1 MKFLSSL
8 SSIILVACCF
18 LLQQT
23 TAHAQSDVTQP
34 SDPLIASSGNSP
46 GSEGVANA
54 IDNQPTK
61 YLNFDTVGI
70 DGIPSGFVVTPG
82 VGKTV
87 LSGLTMQSAN
97 DGPERDPKWVRLEGS
112 NDEAPTWET
121 GSWTVIYE
129 NEEVPA
135 WTDQFPD
142 GDRFQ
147 TQTLIFGDQAPYT
160 HYRWTVVTV
169 QGEGA
174 NSMQIAEVELLGRS
188 MPVDVT
194 QPGDP
199 LITSSGNTPGSEAAP
214 NAIDNQ
220 PTKYLN
226 FDTLGTDGFPSG
238 FVVSPAVGET
248 NVVGLSLQSAND
260 APERDPFRIRL
271 EGSNDETPTWEAGT
285 WEVIYENEEIPAWI
299 DVFPGGDR
307 FQTQEFFF
315 FDNEASFLHYRWTVL
330 QVQGETANS
339 MQIAEV
345 ELLAFSRAADCDKA
359 LFLTK
364 PVDTPVL
371 QGESAEFFTKVNGPW
386 PVQWHKNGEPIAGA
400 IQTVYTTE
408 PITTANAGDLYSVEI
423 VGCETSEAVQ
433 AVIFEPASQPL
444 SIGVNFAG
452 AGANGAPTSVE
463 PTEIGGASLQAY
475 WNNLPPEGDGFPNG
489 IQENLLNSRNENSEI
504 SVEWISSNTWGAGT
518 GTDNTNAKLLNGLIE
533 GGDNKDA
540 PTTIIFSNVPDG
552 SYSMLIYAV
561 ARPLELPTAD
571 FEQLES
577 EQSIF
582 MTMEN
587 ADTYNESPEF
597 RQVTSTDIA
606 ARGTGNYV
614 RFDDIAPDNDGNVT
628 LNFWDEGIE
637 AANSTVNALQLIE
650 TAKKVLRFTSIQL
663 DPSTRNATLTWAS
676 GKNRSYIMERSTDL
690 LDWEELTDSIASEG
704 DSTSYID
711 EAVPADFAKAYYRVT
726 EE

>member
-1 MKFLSSL
+1 MKSFSTLL
-8 SSIILVACCF
+8 RTTLVLCCL

-23 TAHAQSDVTQP
+23 TAYAQSDVTQP
-34 SDPLIASSGNSP
+34 GDPLIASSGNTP

-70 DGIPSGFVVTPG
+70 EGIPSGFVVTPG

-97 DGPERDPKWVRLEGS
+97 DAVERDPKWVRLEGS

-135 WTDQFPD
+135 WTGQFPD

-147 TQTLIFGDQAPYT
+147 TQTFIFGNQAPYT

-169 QGEGA
+169 QGESA

-188 MPVDVT
+188 VPVDVT

-199 LITSSGNTPGSEAAP
+199 LIASSGNTPGSEAAP

-226 FDTLGTDGFPSG
+226 FDTVGIDGLPSG

-260 APERDPFRIRL
+260 APERDPLRIRL
-271 EGSNDETPTWEAGT
+271 EGSNDEAPTWEAGT
-285 WEVIYENEEIPAWI
+285 WEVIYENEEVPAWSEI
-299 DVFPGGDR
+299 FPGGDR

-315 FDNEASFLHYRWTVL
+315 LDHEASYLHYRWTVL
-330 QVQGETANS
+330 QVQGEAANS

-345 ELLAFSRAADCDKA
+345 ELLAFSRAADCNKA

-371 QGESAEFFTKVNGPW
+371 QGQRAQFFTKVNGPW
-386 PVQWHKNGEPIAGA
+386 PVQWYKNGEPIAGA

-408 PITTANAGDLYSVEI
+408 PITAANAGDLYSVEI

-433 AVIFEPASQPL
+433 AVIFEPTSQPL

-475 WNNLPPEGDGFPNG
+475 WNNLPPEGDGIPTG
-489 IQENLLNSRNENSEI
+489 IEENLLNSRNESSGI
-504 SVEWISSNTWGAGT
+504 SVEWISGNTWGAGT
-518 GTDNTNAKLLNGLIE
+518 GTDDTNAKLLNGLIE
-533 GGDNKDA
+533 GGDNEDA
-540 PTTIIFSNVPDG
+540 PATIIFSNVPDG
-552 SYSMLIYAV
+552 SYSMLIYSV
-561 ARPLELPTAD
+561 ARPLEFPTVD

-577 EQSIF
+577 EQNIF

-587 ADTYNESPEF
+587 ADAYNLSPAF

-628 LNFWDEGIE
+628 LNFWDEGDE
-637 AANSTVNALQLIE
+637 AANSTINALQLVE
-650 TAKKVLRFTSIQL
+650 TARKVLRFTSIQL
-663 DPSTRNATLTWAS
+663 DPSTRNATLTWTS
-676 GKNRSYIMERSTDL
+676 RKNRFYIMERSTDL
-690 LDWEELTDSIASEG
+690 VDWEELTDSVPSEG
-704 DSTSYID
+704 DSTSYVD
-711 EAVPADFAKAYYRVT
+711 EAVPADLTKAYYRVT

>member
-1 MKFLSSL
+1 MKLFQSL
-8 SSIILVACCF
+8 RSTTLVLCGL

-23 TAHAQSDVTQP
+23 AAYAQGDVTQP
-34 SDPLIASSGNSP
+34 GDPLITSSGNTP

-70 DGIPSGFVVTPG
+70 EGIPSGFVVTPG

-97 DGPERDPKWVRLEGS
+97 DGVERDPKWVRLEGS
-112 NDEAPTWET
+112 NDEAPTWEA
-121 GSWTVIYE
+121 GNWTVLYE
-129 NEEVPA
+129 NTEVPA
-135 WTDQFPD
+135 WTGLFPD

-147 TQTLIFGDQAPYT
+147 TQTFIFGDQAPYT
-160 HYRWTVVTV
+160 HYRWTVLMV
-169 QGEGA
+169 QGEDA

-199 LITSSGNTPGSEAAP
+199 LIASSGNTPGSEAAP

-226 FDTLGTDGFPSG
+226 FDTVGIDGLPSG

-248 NVVGLSLQSAND
+248 NVIGLRLQSAND
-260 APERDPFRIRL
+260 APERDPLRIRL
-271 EGSNDETPTWEAGT
+271 EGSNDEAPTWVAGN
-285 WEVIYENEEIPAWI
+285 WDVIYENEEVPAWNE
-299 DVFPGGDR
+299 VFPAGDR

-315 FDNEASFLHYRWTVL
+315 FGNEASYRHYRWTVL
-330 QVQGETANS
+330 QVQGENANS

-345 ELLAFSRAADCDKA
+345 ELLAFSPSADCA
-359 LFLTK
+359 IAEFLIE
-364 PVDTPVL
+364 PVATPVL
-371 QGESAEFFTKVNGPW
+371 EGQSAEFFTKVNGPW
-386 PVQWHKNGEPIAGA
+386 PVQWYKNGEPIAGA

-408 PITTANAGDLYSVEI
+408 PITAANAGDLYSVEI

-433 AVIFEPASQPL
+433 AVIFDPASQPI

-452 AGANGAPTSVE
+452 GGANGAPTSVE

-475 WNNLPPEGDGFPNG
+475 WNNLPPEGVGLPTG
-489 IQENLLNSRNENSEI
+489 IEENLLNSRNEDSGI
-504 SVEWISSNTWGAGT
+504 SVEWISGNTWGAGT
-518 GTDNTNAKLLNGLIE
+518 GTDDTNAKLLNGLIE
-533 GGDNKDA
+533 GGDNQDV
-540 PTTIIFSNVPDG
+540 PSTIIFSDVPDG
-552 SYSMLIYAV
+552 TYSMLIYSV
-561 ARPLELPTAD
+561 ARPLEFPTVD
-571 FEQLES
+571 FEQVES
-577 EQSIF
+577 EQNIF

-587 ADTYNESPEF
+587 ADAYNLSPAF
-597 RQVTSTDIA
+597 REVTSTDIA

-614 RFDDIAPDNDGNVT
+614 RFDDITPDNDGKVT
-628 LNFWDEGIE
+628 LNFWDEGDGV
-637 AANSTVNALQLIE
+637 ANSTVNALQLVE
-650 TAKKVLRFTSIQL
+650 SASQALRFTSIQL
-663 DPSTRNATLTWAS
+663 DPTTRNVSLTWTS
-676 GKNRSYIMERSTDL
+676 RETRRYIMTRSTDL
-690 LDWEELTDSIASEG
+690 INWLELADSIESEG
-704 DSTSYID
+704 DSTSYLD
-711 EAVPADFAKAYYRVT
+711 LAVPANLGKVFYQVT